1 MMGRSGGRR
10 RRFLLLIR
18 PWMVF
23 VVVGA
28 LTGGAGLTLVRS
40 QESLVIGRVRVIL
53 LAPLGA
59 SPNALVES
67 TSSLLASAGVI
78 SRSVSGFPQWATA
91 DPAVTLASQGITSGY
106 EIRQPD
112 QGTQWVHSFVD
123 TALDVQS
130 VGRTQIEAAQQMSAG
145 LDHLSRTITR
155 LQDDWAVDANQRV
168 RISLSPSL
176 PVYETQKGSRTRTL
190 GAVLALG
197 GAVGAAALTTL
208 TSWRR
213 RIGVPL

>member
-1 MMGRSGGRR
+1 MGRSGGRR
-10 RRFLLLIR
+10 RRLLLLIR

-23 VVVGA
+23 VTVAA
-28 LTGGAGLTLVRS
+28 LTAGAGLVLVRG

-53 LAPLGA
+53 LPPLGS

-91 DPAVTLASQGITSGY
+91 DPGVTLASQGVVSGY
-106 EIRQPD
+106 DIRQPD
-112 QGTQWVHSFVD
+112 QGTQWVHAYAD

-145 LDHLSRTITR
+145 LDHLSRAITQ
-155 LQDDWAVDANQRV
+155 LQDDWAVKASQRV

-197 GAVGAAALTTL
+197 GAFGAALLTVL